1 MLEELLLKVLGKHA
15 PVKKKFVRANHT
27 KYISKPL
34 RKATMK
40 RSYLEKVYFEKQATQ
55 SLEKYKKQKNYCS
68 RLYQKESKNFFMS
81 LNTSFVNDNKLF
93 SKVVKPFFSNKGSF
107 GNKIKL
113 VENDELL
120 QYDKK
125 YC

>member
-1 MLEELLLKVLGKHA
+1 
-15 PVKKKFVRANHT
+15 
-27 KYISKPL
+27 
-34 RKATMK
+34 MK
-40 RSYLEKVYFEKQATQ
+40 RSYLEKVYFKKQTTQ

-68 RLYQKESKNFFMS
+68 RLYQKESKNFFIS

-93 SKVVKPFFSNKGSF
+93 SKAVKPFFSNKGSF

-120 QYDKK
+120 QDDKK
-125 YC
+125 